1 MLLISFLIIRSALAS
16 SAKRKKLNMRDDFL
30 MSFIYNRKRT
40 GPNILPGG
48 TPHEIYLFSE
58 KTLPILITYSL
69 LLRYD

>member
-1 MLLISFLIIRSALAS
+1 
-16 SAKRKKLNMRDDFL
+16 MRDDFL

-40 GPNILPGG
+40 GPNILPGR
-48 TPHEIYLFSE
+48 TPHGIYLFSE